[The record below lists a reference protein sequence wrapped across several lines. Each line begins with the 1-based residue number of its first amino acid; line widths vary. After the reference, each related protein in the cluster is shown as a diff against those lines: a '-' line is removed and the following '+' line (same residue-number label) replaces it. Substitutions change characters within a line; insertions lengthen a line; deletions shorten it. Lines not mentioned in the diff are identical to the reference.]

1 MSDAEVCAAIEALE
15 AWVADA
21 AAPLEP
27 AFLADWNGR
36 FQAAV
41 ATAERGAGWEGLL
54 ARAHRLAGQVA
65 LRQAAAEEQREAI
78 RTELRQQEQGSRALR
93 GYGASTR

>member
-1 MSDAEVCAAIEALE
+1 MSDGEVRAAIEALE

-21 AAPLEP
+21 GAPLDP
-27 AFLADWNGR
+27 TFLAEWNGR
-36 FQAAV
+36 FQSAV
-41 ATAERGAGWEGLL
+41 ASAERGRGWEGLL
-54 ARAHRLAGQVA
+54 ERAHRLAGQVA